1 MINKTTILVEK
12 STRDTLKQLG
22 AKGQSYDNLIN
33 WLIGGREKKESL
45 EKEDS
50 SEQK

>member
-22 AKGQSYDNLIN
+22 TKGQSYDKLIN
-33 WLIGGREKKESL
+33 WLIQKKDSL
-45 EKEDS
+45 EIKDS
-50 SEQK
+50 SEE